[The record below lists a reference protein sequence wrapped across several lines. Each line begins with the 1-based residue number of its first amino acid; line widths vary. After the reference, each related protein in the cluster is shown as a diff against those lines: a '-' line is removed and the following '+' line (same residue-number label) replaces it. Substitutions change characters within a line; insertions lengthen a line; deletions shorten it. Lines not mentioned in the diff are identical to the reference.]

1 MAFNEQ
7 QVMND
12 PVNVGIAG
20 LESGGDYS
28 AKNPESTASGKY
40 QFIEDTFLGVQK
52 NNPDLPKVNFEQFK
66 KDPAVQEQYQ
76 AALRQENQSALKKR
90 GIDVSPSN
98 EYIFHW
104 AGAPKGTALLKAP
117 DDAPLGDFFSDNVL
131 KKNRLT
137 ADMSVGE
144 FKQSISDKM
153 IKAMGK
159 SETAGAGRGAVGG
172 PNYAQAQQA
181 RLAELAVKARA
192 EGNSSASPSS
202 AFPVTPQEAK
212 EISGDGTSGSGI
224 KAAPLPLTLE
234 QNTQLKELEKISAK
248 IATLDQG
255 TPEYN
260 MAVAD
265 GLKKNYGP
273 NWSMALASA
282 LFGDKQGALMWVT
295 GGKNSAPQIAE
306 AKVGGG
312 TQQVWINKNERGDTW
327 FTDPKTGARLPDN
340 IVITATTPEGSIA
353 TAQARA
359 SAQVSPNALAKK
371 FSGPEAAAHANAGA
385 VVQERAPQLG
395 KENILVTDISRQT
408 KKFSD
413 ALSNALRSPNA
424 EAFAKAINS
433 IKGGLI
439 DEAKLKEAA
448 TLANINQDDRGDFQQ
463 FLRNI
468 ANINKN
474 DIGLEGKHG
483 PGAGAHGILDLE
495 GGAQG
500 IQQWLAKR
508 SGSYA
513 AQDAWNN
520 YYEQYKADK
529 TVQEIANDFMQS
541 DTYVGIK
548 NYEKLLNSKMSGK
561 KANIAD
567 GDPIADYDR
576 RGRLIVKKYNS
587 KTGKAE

>member
-40 QFIEDTFLGVQK
+40 QFIEPTFLGVQK

-90 GIDVSPSN
+90 GLDVSPSN

-117 DDAPLGDFFSDNVL
+117 DDAPLGEFFSDNVL

-159 SETAGAGRGAVGG
+159 SETAGAGRGVGG
-172 PNYAQAQQA
+172 PNYAQAEQA
-181 RLAELAVKARA
+181 RLAELAVRARA

-202 AFPVTPQEAK
+202 AFPVAPQEAK
-212 EISGDGTSGSGI
+212 EISGDGTPGSGI
-224 KAAPLPLTLE
+224 KAAPQPLTLE
-234 QNTQLKELEKISAK
+234 QNTQLKELDKISAK
-248 IATLDQG
+248 VATLAQG

-273 NWSMALASA
+273 NWGMALASA

-306 AKVGGG
+306 AIVDGANR
-312 TQQVWINKNERGDTW
+312 QVWINKNERGDTW
-327 FTDPKTGARLPDN
+327 FTDPRTGARLPDS
-340 IVITATTPEGSIA
+340 IAITATTPEGSIG

-359 SAQVSPNALAKK
+359 GALVSPQGIAKK
-371 FSGPEAAAHANAGA
+371 FSGPEAAAHANTGA
-385 VVQERAPQLG
+385 VVQERSQQLG
-395 KENILVTDISRQT
+395 RENALITDISTQT
-408 KKFSD
+408 KKFSN

-433 IKGGLI
+433 IKGGLV
-439 DEAKLKEAA
+439 DETKLKEAA
-448 TLANINQDDRGDFQQ
+448 TLAGIEPADRGEFAQ

-468 ANINKN
+468 ATINKN

-483 PGAGAHGILDLE
+483 PGAGAHGVLDIE

-500 IQQWLAKR
+500 IQQWLSKR

-520 YYEQYKADK
+520 YYEQYKGEK
-529 TVQEIANDFMQS
+529 PVQQIANEFMQS
-541 DTYVGIK
+541 DRYIGIK
-548 NYEKLLNSKMSGK
+548 NYEKLLAAKMAGK
-561 KANIAD
+561 PANIPNDA
-567 GDPIADYDR
+567 PVADYKN
-576 RGRLIVKKYNS
+576 GVLKILKYNS

>member
-20 LESGGDYS
+20 LESGGGYS

-40 QFIEDTFLGVQK
+40 QFIEPTFLGVQK

-90 GIDVSPSN
+90 GLDVTPSN

-137 ADMSVGE
+137 ANMSVGE

-153 IKAMGK
+153 INAMGK
-159 SETAGAGRGAVGG
+159 SETAGAGRGVGG
-172 PNYAQAQQA
+172 PNYAQAEQA
-181 RLAELAVKARA
+181 RLAELAVRARA

-212 EISGDGTSGSGI
+212 EVSGDGTPGSGI
-224 KAAPLPLTLE
+224 RAAPLPLTLE
-234 QNTQLKELEKISAK
+234 QNTQLKELDKISTK
-248 IATLDQG
+248 VATLSQG

-273 NWSMALASA
+273 NWGMALASA

-306 AKVGGG
+306 AIVDGAN
-312 TQQVWINKNERGDTW
+312 QQVWINKNERGDTW
-327 FTDPKTGARLPDN
+327 FTDPRTGARLPDS
-340 IVITATTPEGSIA
+340 IAITATTPEGSIG

-359 SAQVSPNALAKK
+359 SALVSPKGIANK
-371 FSGPEAAAHANAGA
+371 FSGPEAAAHANTGA
-385 VVQERAPQLG
+385 VVQERSQQLG
-395 KENILVTDISRQT
+395 RENSLITDISTQT
-408 KKFSD
+408 KKFSN

-433 IKGGLI
+433 IKGGLV

-448 TLANINQDDRGDFQQ
+448 TLAGIEPADRGEFAQ

-520 YYEQYKADK
+520 YYEQYKGEK
-529 TVQEIANDFMQS
+529 PVQQIANEFMQS
-541 DTYVGIK
+541 DRYVGIK
-548 NYEKLLNSKMSGK
+548 NYEKLLAAKMAGK
-561 KANIAD
+561 PANIPHDA
-567 GDPIADYDR
+567 PIADY
-576 RGRLIVKKYNS
+576 RGGVLKIFKYNS

>member
-66 KDPAVQEQYQ
+66 KNPAVQEQYQ

-90 GIDVSPSN
+90 GLDVSPSN

-137 ADMSVGE
+137 ANMSVGE

-153 IKAMGK
+153 INAMGK
-159 SETAGAGRGAVGG
+159 SETAGAGRGVGG
-172 PNYAQAQQA
+172 PNYAQAEQA
-181 RLAELAVKARA
+181 RLAELAVRARA

-212 EISGDGTSGSGI
+212 EISGDGTPGSGI
-224 KAAPLPLTLE
+224 KAAPQPLTLE
-234 QNTQLKELEKISAK
+234 QNTQLKELDKISTK
-248 IATLDQG
+248 VATLTQG

-260 MAVAD
+260 VAVAD

-273 NWSMALASA
+273 NWGMAVASA

-306 AKVGGG
+306 AIVDGAN
-312 TQQVWINKNERGDTW
+312 QQVWINKNERGDTW
-327 FTDPKTGARLPDN
+327 FTDPRTGARLPDS
-340 IVITATTPEGSIA
+340 ISILATTPEGSIA

-359 SAQVSPNALAKK
+359 AAQVSPKGIANK
-371 FSGPEAAAHANAGA
+371 FSGPEAAIHDLAGR
-385 VVQERAPQLG
+385 VVQERSQQLYTEQTLI
-395 KENILVTDISRQT
+395 KDINIRN
-408 KKFSD
+408 KKFAN
-413 ALSNALRSPNA
+413 ALSNIVRNPNS
-424 EAFAKAINS
+424 EFAIKAINS

-439 DEAKLKEAA
+439 DEAKIKEAA
-448 TLANINQDDRGDFQQ
+448 TLADIKPEERGDFAQ
-463 FLRNI
+463 FLRDI
-468 ANINKN
+468 ATINKS
-474 DIGLEGKHG
+474 DSALTGKHA
-483 PGAGAHGILDLE
+483 PGSGGHGVLDLE
-495 GGAQG
+495 GGSQG
-500 IQQWLAKR
+500 INQWIAKR

-513 AQDAWNN
+513 AQDAWNR
-520 YYEQYKADK
+520 YYDQYKGEK
-529 TVQEIANDFMQS
+529 SVQQITNDFAQS
-541 DTYVGIK
+541 DTYIGIK
-548 NYEKLLNSKMSGK
+548 NYEKLLNAKMAGK
-561 KANIAD
+561 PANIPNDA
-567 GDPIADYDR
+567 PIADY
-576 RGRLIVKKYNS
+576 RGGVLKIFKYNS

>member
-7 QVMND
+7 QIMND

-40 QFIEDTFLGVQK
+40 QFIEPTFLGVQK
-52 NNPDLPKVNFEQFK
+52 NNPDLPKVNFEQFQ
-66 KDPAVQEQYQ
+66 KDPAIQEQYQ

-90 GIDVSPSN
+90 GLDVSPSN

-137 ADMSVGE
+137 ANMSVGE
-144 FKQSISDKM
+144 FKKSISDKM
-153 IKAMGK
+153 INAMGK
-159 SETAGAGRGAVGG
+159 AETAGAGRGGVGG
-172 PNYAQAQQA
+172 PNYAQAEQA
-181 RLAELAVKARA
+181 RLAELAVRARA

-202 AFPVTPQEAK
+202 AFPVTPQVAK
-212 EISGDGTSGSGI
+212 EVSGDGTPGSGI
-224 KAAPLPLTLE
+224 RAAPPPLTLE
-234 QNTQLKELEKISAK
+234 QNTQLKELDKISAK
-248 IATLDQG
+248 VATLDQG

-273 NWSMALASA
+273 NWGMALASA

-306 AKVGGG
+306 AIVDG
-312 TQQVWINKNERGDTW
+312 TNRQVWINKNERGDTW
-327 FTDPKTGARLPDN
+327 FTDPRTGARLPDS
-340 IVITATTPEGSIA
+340 IAITATTPEGSIG

-359 SAQVSPNALAKK
+359 GALVSPQGIAKK
-371 FSGPEAAAHANAGA
+371 FSGPEAAAHANTGA
-385 VVQERAPQLG
+385 VVQERAQQLG
-395 KENILVTDISRQT
+395 RENSLISDISSQT
-408 KKFSD
+408 KKFSN
-413 ALSNALRSPNA
+413 ALNNILRSPDS
-424 EAFAKAINS
+424 EKFIKAINS
-433 IKGGLI
+433 IRGGLV

-448 TLANINQDDRGDFQQ
+448 TLAGIDPADRGEFQQ

-468 ANINKN
+468 ATINKN

-483 PGAGAHGILDLE
+483 PGAGAHGVLDIE

-500 IQQWLAKR
+500 IQQYLAKR

-520 YYEQYKADK
+520 YYEQYKGEK
-529 TVQEIANDFMQS
+529 PVQQIANEFMQS
-541 DTYVGIK
+541 ETYAGIK
-548 NYEKLLNSKMSGK
+548 NYEKLLAAKMAGK
-561 KANIAD
+561 KPNIPD
-567 GDPIADYDR
+567 GAPIVNYKGGKLVPGVYD
-576 RGRLIVKKYNS
+576 S
-587 KTGKAE
+587 KTGKAK